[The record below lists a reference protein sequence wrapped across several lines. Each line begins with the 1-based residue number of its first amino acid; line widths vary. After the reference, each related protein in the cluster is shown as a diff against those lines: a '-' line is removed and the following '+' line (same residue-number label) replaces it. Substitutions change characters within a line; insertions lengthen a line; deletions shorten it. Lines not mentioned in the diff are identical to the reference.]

1 VRLSI
6 SVRRPAAWIVV
17 GAAFG
22 LAACSPRDSA
32 PAKTPLP
39 TRETTIDPV
48 AKKLD
53 AASKDIELR
62 RQAIDAQK

>member
-1 VRLSI
+1 MRGAC
-6 SVRRPAAWIVV
+6 VRRPAAWI
-17 GAAFG
+17 
-22 LAACSPRDSA
+22 LAGIACCVAGCTPRDSE

-53 AASKDIELR
+53 AASQEIERR